1 MSFGMRFKDW
11 KQGRDLPPDSP
22 VIPDYAEGFDWMEMV
37 DVWGSHKRV
46 SAHGMTWIWRTF
58 EGKLFYPE
66 LLEQY
71 YGAIE
76 LSGNKIHPGMLRRL
90 EVLLITLDTDTRMQL
105 TAKHQWLG
113 YIQGVL
119 SNTGVIT
126 LDGPLDDIVF

>member
-1 MSFGMRFKDW
+1 MSLGIRFKDW
-11 KQGRDLPPDSP
+11 KQGRTLPPDSP
-22 VIPDYAEGFDWMEMV
+22 VIPDYAEGFDWQEMV
-37 DVWGSHKRV
+37 DAWGPHARV
-46 SAHGMTWIWRTF
+46 YAHEMTWIWRTF

-76 LSGNKIHPGMLRRL
+76 LSGNKIHPRMRQHL
-90 EVLLITLDTDTRMQL
+90 EVLLTVLDTNAQMRL

-119 SNTGVIT
+119 SNVGIISMDCTT
-126 LDGPLDDIVF
+126 FNKE